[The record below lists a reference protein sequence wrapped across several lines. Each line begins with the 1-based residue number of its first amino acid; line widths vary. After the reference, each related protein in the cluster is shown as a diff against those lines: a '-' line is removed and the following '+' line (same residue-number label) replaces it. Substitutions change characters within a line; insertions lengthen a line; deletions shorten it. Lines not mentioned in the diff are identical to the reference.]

1 MRLSEWVWFCFYS
14 IEAAQAKQRNK
25 NRRYP
30 NRDLIAASKTFLY
43 RDPKNAEKT
52 SRPRKSETEMEAIKT
67 DILII
72 GAGPVGLFAAF
83 EAGVIG
89 LTCQI
94 VDTLGRIG
102 GQCIEL
108 YPDKPIYDIPAIPS
122 CTARELVDRLLEQIR
137 PFDVPIHLDQRV
149 QSVTQRDDDHRWTV
163 TTEGGMTFDCAAIL
177 IAAGNGAFVPQRLQ
191 LPEAAALEDKDIH
204 YSVSR
209 AADFADKNIIVAG
222 GGDSALDWALA
233 LKDIAKKLTLVHR
246 RNGFSAA
253 ANSVATM
260 KRAVEAGEMEFVV
273 GMIESLDAPDGA
285 LRGVRVKQ
293 VEGATDLAADKIV
306 ALYGLVSELGPI
318 ATWNLDVRGGR
329 IEVDTSNYESSRPGI
344 FAVGDIANYP
354 NKQKLILSGFH
365 EASLALRKAYSY
377 AYPEKKRVHVHSSY
391 DAKLAERVNA
401 AHAADDA

>member
-1 MRLSEWVWFCFYS
+1 MTPS
-14 IEAAQAKQRNK
+14 
-25 NRRYP
+25 
-30 NRDLIAASKTFLY
+30 
-43 RDPKNAEKT
+43 
-52 SRPRKSETEMEAIKT
+52 SETITT
-67 DILII
+67 DVLII

-149 QSVTQRDDDHRWTV
+149 QSVTQRDADRRWTV
-163 TTEGGMTFDCAAIL
+163 TTGNGMRFDCAAIL

-191 LPEAAALEDKDIH
+191 VPEAAALEGTDVH

-209 AADFADKNIIVAG
+209 AADFADKNVVIAG

-233 LKDIAKKLTLVHR
+233 LKDIARSLTLVHR

-253 ANSVATM
+253 ANSVAAM
-260 KRAVEAGEMEFVV
+260 KRAVEAGEMKFVV
-273 GMIESLDAPDGA
+273 GMIDSLDAPQGR
-285 LRGVRVKQ
+285 LEHVRVKQ
-293 VEGATDLAADKIV
+293 IDGATELAADKLV

-365 EASLALRKAYSY
+365 EASLALRKAYAY
-377 AYPEKKRVHVHSSY
+377 AYPDKKRMHVHSSY
-391 DAKLAERVNA
+391 DAKLAERVSA
-401 AHAADDA
+401 AHAADHS